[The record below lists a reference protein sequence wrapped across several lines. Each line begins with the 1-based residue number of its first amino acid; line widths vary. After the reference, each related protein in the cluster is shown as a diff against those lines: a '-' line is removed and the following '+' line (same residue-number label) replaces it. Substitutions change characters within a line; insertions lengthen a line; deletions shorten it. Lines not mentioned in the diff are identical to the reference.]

1 MWTIFKVFIEF
12 VTTLFL
18 FWCFAW
24 ELCGILT
31 LRPGIDGPI
40 DGLPNAPIWEME
52 KEMATHSS
60 TLAWKIPWT
69 EERGRLQ
76 SMESQRVGHNW
87 EISLFTIW
95 EMNHLTPISL
105 EHLLILFA
113 FLLDSLSPSP
123 RMWILHPRWTKE
135 THCDKSQFPLHLWLR
150 SESKMWNLREQ
161 DSSNSTPTPSPSSD
175 FLLSEKQW
183 LCPEFKISLMSLKS

>member
-1 MWTIFKVFIEF
+1 MWTILKVFIEF

-18 FWCFAW
+18 FWCFGW

-31 LRPGIDGPI
+31 LQPGIDH
-40 DGLPNAPIWEME
+40 APIWETE

-69 EERGRLQ
+69 EEPGRLQ
-76 SMESQRVGHNW
+76 SMESKRVGHNW

-95 EMNHLTPISL
+95 EMNHLTPMGL

-113 FLLDSLSPSP
+113 FLLLSLTFPHACGLFIP
-123 RMWILHPRWTKE
+123 GEQEKHIVTNHNFLFTYGLYQNLKCEIKRTTFFQLN
-135 THCDKSQFPLHLWLR
+135 TH
-150 SESKMWNLREQ
+150 
-161 DSSNSTPTPSPSSD
+161 PSPSSD
-175 FLLSEKQW
+175 FLLSEKHC
-183 LCPEFKISLMSLKS
+183 LCPEFKISMMSLKS